1 METAMKLP
9 RSLRTLGLAGIGGIA
24 IAAATATVASAHYT
38 YTQCD
43 RSGSR
48 CWRVRCGNDGNDC
61 RRIGYVYGNS
71 VYSHRY
77 YQRHHRRWVCDR
89 DGYHC
94 RWSYYGRPYMGFGR
108 SW

>member
-1 METAMKLP
+1 MKLP
-9 RSLRTLGLAGIGGIA
+9 KSLRTLTFAGIGGIA

-43 RSGSR
+43 RDGDR
-48 CWRVRCGNDGNDC
+48 CWRVRCDDDGDYC
-61 RRIGYVYGNS
+61 RRTGYVTGED

-77 YQRHHRRWVCDR
+77 YHRHYRHWVCDS
-89 DGYHC
+89 DGDRCH
-94 RWSYYGRPYMGFGR
+94 WAYYGYSQPSFGFGL